1 MCKVDNKKI
10 EKKIINV
17 ILMIEGYGHMK
28 KSKVTKKVKRR
39 LFFQVTVLSVLIFAL
54 FFSVF
59 NDWTKIVQNK
69 RKITELN
76 ESYTTLLEKEESLNS
91 EVNKL
96 QDPDYVARYAREKYM
111 YSLPDEVIIRIPE

>member
-1 MCKVDNKKI
+1 
-10 EKKIINV
+10 
-17 ILMIEGYGHMK
+17 MIERYGLME

-39 LFFQVTVLSVLIFAL
+39 LCLQVTCLFVLIFAL
-54 FFSVF
+54 VFSIF

-69 RKITELN
+69 RKINELN
-76 ESYTTLLEKEESLNS
+76 SSYTSLLEKEESLNS

>member
-1 MCKVDNKKI
+1 
-10 EKKIINV
+10 
-17 ILMIEGYGHMK
+17 MK

-69 RKITELN
+69 RKISELN